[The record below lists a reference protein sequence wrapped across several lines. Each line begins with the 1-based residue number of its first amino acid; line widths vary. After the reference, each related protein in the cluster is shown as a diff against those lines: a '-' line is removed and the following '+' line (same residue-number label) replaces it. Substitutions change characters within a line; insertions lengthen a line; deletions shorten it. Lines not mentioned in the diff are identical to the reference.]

1 MEQPLILIIE
11 DEQIAR
17 DNLSHILVREGYR
30 IVCAENGAVAINEL
44 KKQQFDLI
52 LTDLRM
58 QPVDG
63 IEVLEYAK
71 RENPKTEVIVITG
84 FASISSAVDAMQ
96 KGAFHYLPKPYN
108 IEEVRIVVR
117 RALEKLSLTKEV
129 AELKQQVKQHQT
141 APLIIGKSPKI
152 DGLKKLISQIAS
164 TDCNVLILG
173 ETGTGKEL
181 VAREIHRLSNRAE
194 KRFLAV
200 NCAAFNEEL
209 LTNELFGHEKEAFTG
224 ARGIKKGL
232 FETASNGT
240 VFLDEVGDM
249 PLSMQVK
256 LLRVIQER
264 KLIRVGGTDEVIV
277 DIRVVAAT
285 NKDLKVEVEK
295 DNFRQ
300 DLYYRLNVI
309 SLNVPNL
316 CERKDDIPLLCNHF
330 LQKFSL
336 AQRKEVKR
344 ISDNVISILMKY
356 PFPGNIR
363 ELENIIERAV
373 ALAEGSDI
381 EFCHLPEDIQQMT
394 FQIQGQREGRF
405 MTLEENE
412 KDYIV
417 WILEQTGNN
426 KTKAAEILGIDRV
439 SLWRKLRRFNLEL

>member
-17 DNLSHILVREGYR
+17 DNLAHILVREGYR
-30 IVCAENGAVAINEL
+30 TVCAENGAVAINEL

-58 QPVDG
+58 QPIDG

-84 FASISSAVDAMQ
+84 FASISSAVHAMQ

-129 AELKQQVKQHQT
+129 AKLKQQVKQHQAT
-141 APLIIGKSPKI
+141 PLIIGKSPKI

-181 VAREIHRLSNRAE
+181 VAREIHRLSSRAE

-209 LTNELFGHEKEAFTG
+209 LANELFGHEKEAFTG
-224 ARGIKKGL
+224 AKGIKKGL
-232 FETASNGT
+232 FETASYGT

-264 KLIRVGGTDEVIV
+264 RLIRVGGTDEILV
-277 DIRVVAAT
+277 DIRVIAAT

-295 DNFRQ
+295 GNFRQ

-309 SLNVPNL
+309 SLNVPSL
-316 CERKDDIPLLCNHF
+316 SERRDDIPLLCGHF

-336 AQRKEVKR
+336 SQRKEVKR

-356 PFPGNIR
+356 QFPGNIR
-363 ELENIIERAV
+363 ELENIMERAV
-373 ALAEGSDI
+373 ALTEVSEI
-381 EFCHLPEDIQQMT
+381 EPRHLPEDIQQMT